1 MKTLESIVSERI
13 DGYYKSLETITK
25 SGGFITQTESD
36 FLKKDIDY
44 LEAIDFYNDANN
56 LRGLLSSVKVRDEI
70 YKGIC
75 NVN

>member
-1 MKTLESIVSERI
+1 MKTLQSIVSERI
-13 DGYYKSLETITK
+13 DGYYNSLKSIAE
-25 SGGFITQTESD
+25 SGSCITQTESD
-36 FLKKDIDY
+36 FLKNDIDY

-56 LRGLLSSVKVRDEI
+56 LRALLSSVKVRDEI